1 MTQKNAY
8 QATFQRNPG
17 FNETEKGSYG
27 PAKIKNITLKFNGDP
42 NNALSELRNHS
53 IDMLADVN
61 QKHFDLIKSDKNLS
75 IIRKNGRKSVFLML
89 NIKKGIFKTHPNLR
103 QAVVN
108 AIDQDQFIKF
118 YRGDKFKI
126 ASPITP
132 LVDTGNEQRQDI
144 EKVEKAIN
152 Q

>member
-1 MTQKNAY
+1 MGIAVQFLQIQMEKCALCKWCIHYDTENAY

-61 QKHFDLIKSDKNLS
+61 QNILI
-75 IIRKNGRKSVFLML
+75 
-89 NIKKGIFKTHPNLR
+89 
-103 QAVVN
+103 
-108 AIDQDQFIKF
+108 
-118 YRGDKFKI
+118 
-126 ASPITP
+126 
-132 LVDTGNEQRQDI
+132 
-144 EKVEKAIN
+144 
-152 Q
+152 

>member
-1 MTQKNAY
+1 
-8 QATFQRNPG
+8 
-17 FNETEKGSYG
+17 
-27 PAKIKNITLKFNGDP
+27 
-42 NNALSELRNHS
+42 
-53 IDMLADVN
+53 
-61 QKHFDLIKSDKNLS
+61 
-75 IIRKNGRKSVFLML
+75 ML
-89 NIKKGIFKTHPNLR
+89 NIKKVYLRRIQTWR

-132 LVDTGNEQRQDI
+132 LVDTGNEQRQDL

>member
-89 NIKKGIFKTHPNLR
+89 NIKKVYLR
-103 QAVVN
+103 RIQ
-108 AIDQDQFIKF
+108 
-118 YRGDKFKI
+118 
-126 ASPITP
+126 T
-132 LVDTGNEQRQDI
+132 
-144 EKVEKAIN
+144 
-152 Q
+152 